1 MLRSPAS
8 NSLSASPGAA
18 GQDFP
23 WPAPGHLHEVHADA
37 EALAAAMAFTLAAAG
52 RGSAKPL
59 LLARCPRRAAL
70 PVQIYG
76 EGLAGLGVDPA
87 RLLIVEA
94 KDDAAL
100 LQAGLDAARCAG
112 LAAVLLETWG
122 ALPRYDLTASRRLV
136 LAAEKSG
143 VPVIVLRG
151 GAVPRASAAHTRWT
165 VRPVPSVP
173 WLADAPGL
181 PACEVELSRRRGGP
195 SGMRWRLEWED
206 AEGAETNG
214 GFHARRIH
222 KGSIDTA
229 PLSGAV
235 VPVVPVRADAPGG
248 GDVVVRTF
256 GPGGADGQC
265 PAAGGGGRA
274 GQPAGA
280 GAGDGAGRC
289 AGALSRPDELAA

>member
-1 MLRSPAS
+1 MIRSPAS
-8 NSLSASPGAA
+8 NPLSTSSVPSGEE
-18 GQDFP
+18 FP

-37 EALAAAMAFTLAAAG
+37 EALAAALAFALAALG

-87 RLLIVEA
+87 RLLIVET

-112 LAAVLLETWG
+112 LAAVVLETWG
-122 ALPRYDLTASRRLV
+122 SLPRYDLTASRRLV

-143 VPVIVLRG
+143 VPVIILRG

-165 VRPVPSVP
+165 LRNAPSVP
-173 WLADAPGL
+173 WLANAPGL

-195 SGMRWRLEWED
+195 AGLRWRLEWDEN
-206 AEGAETNG
+206 NG

-222 KGSIDTA
+222 TGRIDTA

-235 VPVVPVRADAPGG
+235 VPVVPVRAGAQAGG
-248 GDVVVRTF
+248 TGVIRAF
-256 GPGGADGQC
+256 GARRADGQC
-265 PAAGGGGRA
+265 LAPDGSGRA
-274 GQPAGA
+274 GQPSGA
-280 GAGDGAGRC
+280 ERGDDAGRRT
-289 AGALSRPDELAA
+289 GALSRSGELAA